1 MTAVSVKAPLTP
13 KADKTPHIVKLKV
26 FWKTTKQW
34 TMADIAD
41 FQKSV
46 PALAE
51 KIKTEKYW
59 NKDGDIKTS
68 KFTCEDFA
76 IRILAQYA
84 SSKGLPVKLKTGVR
98 VYRNMELYNAAE
110 HDKYSSTMYGF
121 GDMVMLTYGA
131 PDMQRIGENTV
142 VVARPEDLVPGDIL
156 ALAHDSKGIA
166 TGGRAH
172 HIQVVIATG
181 RGSLAIYQGNADDTI
196 HRPFTWINRLLRRNA
211 ADSQQSAYAG
221 LPVEQGVYV
230 AKGKGRW
237 DYTNHTTKNH
247 NKDYLKY
254 FDLFR
259 WNFMEFNN

>member
-34 TMADIAD
+34 TAADIAD

-51 KIKTEKYW
+51 KIKAEKYW

-98 VYRNMELYNAAE
+98 VYRNMELYDAAE

-131 PDMQRIGENTV
+131 RDTQRIGESTV
-142 VVARPEDLVPGDIL
+142 AVAKPEDLLPGDIL
-156 ALAHDSKGIA
+156 GLAHDIKGQV

-172 HIQVVIATG
+172 HIQIVATTYPG
-181 RGSLAIYQGNADDTI
+181 KIDIYQGNSEDTI
-196 HRPFTWINRLLRRNA
+196 HWPVTWINRLLRRNV
-211 ADSQQSAYAG
+211 ADPQQQAYAG
-221 LPVEQGVYV
+221 TLIET
-230 AKGKGRW
+230 GRYIHKSKQQW
-237 DYTNHTTKNH
+237 DYV
-247 NKDYLKY
+247 
-254 FDLFR
+254 
-259 WNFMEFNN
+259 NNAVSWVS

>member
-13 KADKTPHIVKLKV
+13 KTDHTPHLVTLKV
-26 FWKTTKQW
+26 FWKSTKQW
-34 TMADIAD
+34 TAADIAD

-51 KIKTEKYW
+51 KIKAEKYW

-98 VYRNMELYNAAE
+98 VYRNMELYDAAE

-131 PDMQRIGENTV
+131 KDMQNQNTV
-142 VVARPEDLVPGDIL
+142 PIKDVNNLLPGDIL
-156 ALAHDSKGIA
+156 AQTKDNAGA
-166 TGGRAH
+166 AH
-172 HIQVVIATG
+172 HIQIVYSANNYQID
-181 RGSLAIYQGNADDTI
+181 IYQGNSGTGNWASKIYRIFRLNPADPMDISYT
-196 HRPFTWINRLLRRNA
+196 
-211 ADSQQSAYAG
+211 G
-221 LPVEQGVYV
+221 LPIEIGYYRK
-230 AKGKGRW
+230 APSGGW
-237 DYTNHTTKNH
+237 DYINKTVNSKK
-247 NKDYLKY
+247 KDYLKI
-254 FDLFR
+254 FEFCR
-259 WNFMEFNN
+259 WNFQEFNR